1 MICVTV
7 WNRAETG
14 IVEERYFPDTA
25 IGMMKARDAR
35 AEYLA
40 RYTQNRVE
48 LYETPET
55 NKRQPITT
63 RKK

>member
-14 IVEERYFPDTA
+14 IVEERYYPNTA
-25 IGMMKARDAR
+25 IGMMKARDQR
-35 AEYLA
+35 AEFLA

-48 LYETPET
+48 LYETPEK
-55 NKRQPITT
+55 NNRQSIT